1 MAIVTQRISDD
12 LLVEVEGLA
21 PEEQLYLLEYLAGL
35 VRRRLR
41 EPGGRSLLELQGLGK
56 EAWMGVNAQEYV
68 DREREAWE
76 CFTNPQVH
84 PPVQE

>member
-1 MAIVTQRISDD
+1 MMGGRNMVTRVPRISDD
-12 LLVEVEGLA
+12 LLVEVECLE

-68 DREREAWE
+68 NGEREAWSG
-76 CFTNPQVH
+76 
-84 PPVQE
+84 